1 MWPRNEA
8 RMDNNLF
15 QLFTSCPSEVKA
27 DAAMFEDT
35 KLYCVKQNMRKENK
49 QMRRFGWN
57 TEAVAR
63 KWRSYFCGINSSASW
78 QKKNL
83 SLNTEP
89 LRQDVSGSLTV
100 RLLSPAARG
109 ALQLGA
115 LPQRVGSHG
124 AEERPGCS
132 RNSHCGNAPTK
143 TDNQL
148 HDAPEL
154 LFYASA
160 GVCWAT
166 SEVWEYYCRFP
177 RQVRRPTR
185 HSTTSSTT
193 WAASDMLVCLQ
204 FAIWPVCI
212 ELYWILI
219 QTRQD
224 CQSHDDLAYT
234 SKKEWEEEQT
244 YLIPPHLHK
253 S

>member
-1 MWPRNEA
+1 MYE
-8 RMDNNLF
+8 
-15 QLFTSCPSEVKA
+15 
-27 DAAMFEDT
+27 DA
-35 KLYCVKQNMRKENK
+35 KLYCKDVKQNMRKENK
-49 QMRRFGWN
+49 QMRWFGWN
-57 TEAVAR
+57 TEAVAP
-63 KWRSYFCGINSSASW
+63 KWCFYLCEINSSSSW

-83 SLNTEP
+83 SLNTAP
-89 LRQDVSGSLTV
+89 LLQDVSVSLTA

-115 LPQRVGSHG
+115 LPQRVGSHD

-166 SEVWEYYCRFP
+166 SEVWECHCRFP

-193 WAASDMLVCLQ
+193 WAASDMLVCPQ
-204 FAIWPVCI
+204 FAIWHLCI
-212 ELYWILI
+212 ELNWILI
-219 QTRQD
+219 QTCRREKNGD
-224 CQSHDDLAYT
+224 
-234 SKKEWEEEQT
+234 KENVKMTLNRKHEA
-244 YLIPPHLHK
+244 I
-253 S
+253 